1 MKVISSDTENI
12 LKKHFQFDRIFNLY
26 EYDHDM
32 RGLQADLEPLTRS
45 QYESNYRFIFLLYD
59 TQYHITNDQPGLT
72 LLNLQRIV
80 HHLDIPNYF
89 CLVLSHHDVSE
100 QLRRLARSETTDDCA
115 IDSMCHFN
123 YYAVTTWN
131 DVRKIDSALEIT
143 PDAITHKYQSLN
155 RIPRFH
161 RRALYALLE
170 KNQLLPHGMVSFNHL
185 GKNDV

>member
-1 MKVISSDTENI
+1 MTVISSDTENI

-26 EYDHDM
+26 EYDLDM
-32 RGLQADLEPLTRS
+32 RDLQADLKALTRP
-45 QYESNYRFIFLLYD
+45 QYEANYRFIFLLYD
-59 TQYHITNDQPGLT
+59 TQYHVTNDQPGLT

-100 QLRRLARSETTDDCA
+100 QLRQLAQSETTDDCS

-123 YYAVTTWN
+123 YYAISIWN
-131 DVRKIDSALEIT
+131 DVCKIDPVLDINIG
-143 PDAITHKYQSLN
+143 AITHKYQSLN

-170 KNQLLPHGMVSFNHL
+170 KKQLLPHGMVSFNHL